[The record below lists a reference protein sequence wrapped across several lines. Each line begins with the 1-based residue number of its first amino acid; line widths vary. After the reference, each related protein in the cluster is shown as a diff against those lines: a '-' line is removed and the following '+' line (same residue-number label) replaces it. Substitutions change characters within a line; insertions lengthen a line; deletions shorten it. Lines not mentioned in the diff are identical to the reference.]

1 MKCWYCWLSNMCFQ
15 QQIAA
20 FSRGL
25 SGRHVKH
32 RFTAFFIILFYCFF
46 FFKANCSDAAYSPML
61 QLLAFTPLASPQ
73 PFTFLLQRPPWH
85 HFSEHPTPTSSPFN
99 MFPPPLTLHHLSLI
113 SFSLS
118 LKIFCGSMPSC
129 WGHGVLCLVAHVML
143 AFTIPLSGSSVRLL
157 GCSLSVCFLNESVK
171 LLSLPPNC
179 SLKLP
184 CSPRELVFTHARRKA
199 LWVCWNRSYREF
211 WWNGSNVR
219 LGALTC
225 QVLWIL
231 HTAYVKSHY
240 LRVLFWISLLV
251 YSAVL
256 LHYFYL
262 KWNCKLQVG
271 SAKQEQGQ
279 ESFLVCLND
288 SHHREGWILFM
299 CRVRIQP

>member
-32 RFTAFFIILFYCFF
+32 RFTAFFIILFYWFF

-99 MFPPPLTLHHLSLI
+99 MFPPPLTLYHLSLI

-157 GCSLSVCFLNESVK
+157 GCSLSVF
-171 LLSLPPNC
+171 
-179 SLKLP
+179 
-184 CSPRELVFTHARRKA
+184 
-199 LWVCWNRSYREF
+199 
-211 WWNGSNVR
+211 
-219 LGALTC
+219 
-225 QVLWIL
+225 
-231 HTAYVKSHY
+231 
-240 LRVLFWISLLV
+240 
-251 YSAVL
+251 
-256 LHYFYL
+256 L
-262 KWNCKLQVG
+262 KWICEAAFSSSKLFF
-271 SAKQEQGQ
+271 K
-279 ESFLVCLND
+279 
-288 SHHREGWILFM
+288 ITLFSKRAGIHT
-299 CRVRIQP
+299 C